1 MATATSA
8 QRRDV
13 KEYTFLWE
21 GVDRNNRQVR
31 GESKAASE
39 TVVTTNLRRQGIRV
53 TKIKRQAFRGGRKV
67 TEKDIT
73 FFTRQLATMLRA
85 GVPLL
90 QSFEIVARGHSNAR
104 FSRLMMDIKNKIE
117 AGSSMSQAFR
127 EHPAYFDTLY
137 CNLVAAGEAS
147 GTIDAILERL
157 ATYKEKML
165 AIKSKIKS
173 ALFYPVSVIVVAIV
187 VVWIIMIWV
196 IPSFKKVFENF
207 GADLPAPTLL
217 VIAMSEWVVAWWWL
231 VFLIIIGTIVGTGVL
246 LRRSAAFRYGFDRMM
261 LKLPVIGG
269 ILEKATIARWTR
281 TLQTMFAAGVPLVE
295 SLDAVGGASG
305 NAVFVA
311 ATKKIQTEV
320 STGTSLTNSMG
331 NTGLFPTMVLQMI
344 QIGEESGSLDNML
357 GKIAD
362 FYEREVDDAVAALS
376 SLLEPIII
384 VFLGVVIGGLVVA
397 MYLPIFKLGAVV

>member
-1 MATATSA
+1 MATATA
-8 QRRDV
+8 NRRDV

-31 GESKAASE
+31 GETKAATV
-39 TVVTTNLRRQGIRV
+39 TVVTTNLRRQGIRIV
-53 TKIKRQAFRGGRKV
+53 KIRKQSFRGGSKV
-67 TEKDIT
+67 NEKDIT
-73 FFTRQLATMLRA
+73 FFTRQLATMLKA

-104 FSRLMMDIKNKIE
+104 FSRLMMDIKSKIE
-117 AGSSMSQAFR
+117 AGSSMAQAFR
-127 EHPAYFDTLY
+127 EHPKHFDNLY

-147 GTIDAILERL
+147 GTLDAILDRL
-157 ATYKEKML
+157 ATYKEKIL
-165 AIKSKIKS
+165 AIKGKIKS
-173 ALFYPVSVIVVAIV
+173 ALFYPISVIVVAIV
-187 VVWIIMIWV
+187 VVWIIMVWV
-196 IPSFKKVFENF
+196 IPSFKQVFRSF
-207 GADLPAPTLL
+207 GADLPAPTLI
-217 VIAMSEWVVAWWWL
+217 VMAISEFVVQWWWL
-231 VFLIIIGTIVGTGVL
+231 GFLVIIGVIVGTGVM
-246 LRRSAAFRYGFDRMM
+246 LRRSAAFRYGFDRIM
-261 LKLPVIGG
+261 LKVPIIGNV
-269 ILEKATIARWTR
+269 LEKATIARWTR

-305 NAVFVA
+305 NAVYAA

-357 GKIAD
+357 GKVAEY
-362 FYEREVDDAVAALS
+362 FEREVDEAVAALS

-397 MYLPIFKLGAVV
+397 MYLPIFKLGSVV

>member
-1 MATATSA
+1 MATATA
-8 QRRDV
+8 NRRDV

-31 GESKAASE
+31 GESKAATE
-39 TVVTTNLRRQGIRV
+39 TVVTTNLRRQGIRIV
-53 TKIKRQAFRGGRKV
+53 KIRKQSFRGGRSV
-67 TEKDIT
+67 NEKDIT
-73 FFTRQLATMLRA
+73 FFTRQLATMLKA

-104 FSRLMMDIKNKIE
+104 FSRLMMDIKSKIE

-127 EHPAYFDTLY
+127 EHPKQFDQLY

-147 GTIDAILERL
+147 GTLDAILDRL
-157 ATYKEKML
+157 ATYKEKIL
-165 AIKSKIKS
+165 AIKAKIKS
-173 ALFYPVSVIVVAIV
+173 ALFYPISVIVVAIV
-187 VVWIIMIWV
+187 VVWIIMVWV
-196 IPSFKKVFENF
+196 VPSFKQVFRSF
-207 GADLPAPTLL
+207 GADLPAPTLI
-217 VIAMSEWVVAWWWL
+217 VMAISEFVVAWWWL
-231 VFLIIIGTIVGTGVL
+231 GFLVVIATVVGTGIM
-246 LRRSAAFRYGFDRMM
+246 LRRSAAFRYGFDRIM
-261 LKLPVIGG
+261 LKVPIIGSV
-269 ILEKATIARWTR
+269 LEKATIARWTR

-295 SLDAVGGASG
+295 SLDAVGGAAG
-305 NAVFVA
+305 NAVYAA

-320 STGTSLTNSMG
+320 STGTSLTNSMA

-357 GKIAD
+357 GKVAEY
-362 FYEREVDDAVAALS
+362 FEREVDDAVAALS

-397 MYLPIFKLGAVV
+397 MYLPIFKIGSVI